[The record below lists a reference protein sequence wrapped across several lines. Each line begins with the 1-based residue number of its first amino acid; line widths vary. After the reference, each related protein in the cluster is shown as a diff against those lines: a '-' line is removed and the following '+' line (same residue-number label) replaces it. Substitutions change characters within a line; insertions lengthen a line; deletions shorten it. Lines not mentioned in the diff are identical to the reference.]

1 MKFKPQVHMTLYG
14 PNSAEKFISSKIFD
28 NLCELTEVCEKFQN
42 FFDCH
47 QSAYSWTILLS
58 ENSAS
63 AIFNTFKCFS

>member
-1 MKFKPQVHMTLYG
+1 MTLYG

-28 NLCELTEVCEKFQN
+28 NLCDVFFFLTTTEVCEKFQN